1 MDDRKP
7 EPTTQKK
14 PNYVAQMPK
23 PKGIDD
29 TFLAS
34 NQSKQIRLCFISSD
48 SAIMD
53 CTLLDFDK
61 YGILVVQDGKTV
73 YVLKHALALIQQLE

>member
-1 MDDRKP
+1 MDTKQTRP
-7 EPTTQKK
+7 PTKK
-14 PNYVAQMPK
+14 TPFVPPLPK

-29 TFLAS
+29 TFLAR

-73 YVLKHALALIQQLE
+73 YVLKHALALIQQLD